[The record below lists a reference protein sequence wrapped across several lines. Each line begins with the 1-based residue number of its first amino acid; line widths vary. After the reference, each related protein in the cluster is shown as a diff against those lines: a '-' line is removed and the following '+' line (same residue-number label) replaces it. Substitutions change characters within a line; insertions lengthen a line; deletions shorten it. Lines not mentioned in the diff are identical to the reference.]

1 MPHIHYNIETDLDE
15 IIRRFARVHHEEKGT
30 GQYLRTPW
38 KEEFRAGVKIHKKSR
53 EFSIL
58 DAFYSFN
65 KVWFQ
70 SEKYRLTWDGKCE
83 KYSVLFSLTQAQR
96 EYSGSNGAK
105 IKTQKNPLSFKQNPK
120 NRWTKSY
127 PPKNPMANFRAII
140 KISRKHK
147 MIRTRKIETLV
158 LNTRK
163 NPYL

>member
-70 SEKYRLTWDGKCE
+70 TEKYRLTWDGKCE
-83 KYSVLFSLTQAQR
+83 KFSVLFSLTQAQR
-96 EYSGSNGAK
+96 EYSGSNGG
-105 IKTQKNPLSFKQNPK
+105 KNQNPK
-120 NRWTKSY
+120 TSLDKLLSPKKSHAEL
-127 PPKNPMANFRAII
+127 PSHNKNVQEA
-140 KISRKHK
+140 
-147 MIRTRKIETLV
+147 
-158 LNTRK
+158 
-163 NPYL
+163 

>member
-38 KEEFRAGVKIHKKSR
+38 KEEFRAGVKIHKNSR

-70 SEKYRLTWDGKCE
+70 TEKYRLTWDGKCE
-83 KYSVLFSLTQAQR
+83 KFSVLFSLTQAQR

-120 NRWTKSY
+120 TSLDKKLSPKKSHAEL
-127 PPKNPMANFRAII
+127 PSHNKNVQEA
-140 KISRKHK
+140 
-147 MIRTRKIETLV
+147 
-158 LNTRK
+158 
-163 NPYL
+163 

>member
-65 KVWFQ
+65 RVWFQ
-70 SEKYRLTWDGKCE
+70 TEKYRLTWDGKCE
-83 KYSVLFSLTQAQR
+83 KFSVLFSLTQAQR
-96 EYSGSNGAK
+96 EYSGSNGG
-105 IKTQKNPLSFKQNPK
+105 KNQNPK
-120 NRWTKSY
+120 KSTELQTK
-127 PPKNPMANFRAII
+127 PKKSMDQKLSPKKSHAELPSHNKNFQEA
-140 KISRKHK
+140 
-147 MIRTRKIETLV
+147 
-158 LNTRK
+158 
-163 NPYL
+163 